1 MIRRNICRSRLSNQ
15 LQSETRTKSIL
26 GIMPNEKTK
35 RKLLPITPHGVG
47 RGLSNWGLPSLVT
60 ISDSSLSCCQG
71 GGRFNYCPKK
81 PVAWIGRAL
90 VTISTQGANLGMP
103 LKSSMDSSSAA
114 GSNPYCSFCSIAKR
128 AINESKL
135 EDGTTELTGQEG
147 PVGGLDTLQ
156 VSIDNWR
163 EIDFSNGFETR
174 DIDQLLVLWRK

>member
-1 MIRRNICRSRLSNQ
+1 
-15 LQSETRTKSIL
+15 
-26 GIMPNEKTK
+26 
-35 RKLLPITPHGVG
+35 
-47 RGLSNWGLPSLVT
+47 
-60 ISDSSLSCCQG
+60 
-71 GGRFNYCPKK
+71 
-81 PVAWIGRAL
+81 
-90 VTISTQGANLGMP
+90 
-103 LKSSMDSSSAA
+103 MDSSSAA